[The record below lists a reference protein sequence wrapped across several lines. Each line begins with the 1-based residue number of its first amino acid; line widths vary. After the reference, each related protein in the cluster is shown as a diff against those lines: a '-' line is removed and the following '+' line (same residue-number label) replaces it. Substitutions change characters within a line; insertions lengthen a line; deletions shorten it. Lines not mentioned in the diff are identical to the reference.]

1 MRVTALLPVLL
12 LLGGCAPFR
21 RVQAPPPPPGPVPVR
36 IPDQVTSLD
45 PAPPPRN
52 LPPPPPI
59 AGGGT
64 DAKAASTQAVGL
76 QTAPAAAPPRPAR
89 SKRAAK
95 QAKPLPPAEPAAT
108 EAEIPVESVPPFRLG
123 ELRSPEEREKLRLQ
137 ADRML
142 GVCQAALAAAEGR
155 NLTAMQAE
163 MVNRVRGF
171 AQQAREVMEK
181 DPGEARNFAAK
192 GRTFAEAL
200 LAELKK

>member
-1 MRVTALLPVLL
+1 MRITALLAGIL
-12 LLGGCAPFR
+12 LLGGCGPFR

-45 PAPPPRN
+45 PAPPPQN

-59 AGGGT
+59 AGGGA
-64 DAKAASTQAVGL
+64 DAKAGATQAVGL
-76 QTAPAAAPPRPAR
+76 QTAPAVGPPRPAR
-89 SKRAAK
+89 ARKAAK
-95 QAKPLPPAEPAAT
+95 KAKPVPPADPSGA
-108 EAEIPVESVPPFRLG
+108 EAEAPMETPPYRLG

-155 NLTAMQAE
+155 NLTAMQSE

-171 AQQAREVMEK
+171 AQQARDVMEK

-192 GRTFAEAL
+192 ARTFAEAL
-200 LAELKK
+200 LAELKR